1 MVLEVENL
9 FGVYMLYCTNPKFKG
24 RIYIGF
30 TVNPER
36 RIGQHNAGRHRGG
49 AKRTSGRGPW
59 EMVLI
64 IHGFPSDIAAL
75 RPLRSW
81 HQAHGKEGLFILLP
95 VSIRLG
101 CIPLDGLEEPLL
113 KLFEWAWQNPHSSR
127 RLSHVTRR
135 SKKESSLQFHWRV
148 VSNMLRVMPWSRL
161 PLTTR
166 WLKQE
171 YRMDF
176 EPGLQP
182 PLHVPLAFGSI
193 RARKPKPKDVEEEQE
208 EKGADICLLCQGT
221 VKSADKMTCFHPLC
235 HMTSHVICLAKHF
248 LTGEAAHLLPV
259 EGECPGCRHS
269 VLWGSLIRHKN
280 GCYGDLEKNTSSSQ
294 NHWTDELQF

>member
-1 MVLEVENL
+1 MYIYYGLGGREFIRGVHAVLHQSQIQGSYLHWFHCESGASYRTAQRRATPRWSQEDQWKGTLV
-9 FGVYMLYCTNPKFKG
+9 TN
-24 RIYIGF
+24 
-30 TVNPER
+30 
-36 RIGQHNAGRHRGG
+36 
-49 AKRTSGRGPW
+49 RTN
-59 EMVLI
+59 
-64 IHGFPSDIAAL
+64 
-75 RPLRSW
+75 
-81 HQAHGKEGLFILLP
+81 
-95 VSIRLG
+95 
-101 CIPLDGLEEPLL
+101 
-113 KLFEWAWQNPHSSR
+113 FEWAWQNPHSSR

-193 RARKPKPKDVEEEQE
+193 RARKQKPKDVEEEQE

-259 EGECPGCRHS
+259 EGECPGCHHS

-294 NHWTDELQF
+294 NHWTDELQL

>member
-1 MVLEVENL
+1 MCSPQLPAEVIPGAAPDGDGHANGHL
-9 FGVYMLYCTNPKFKG
+9 PDVTRAGAN
-24 RIYIGF
+24 
-30 TVNPER
+30 
-36 RIGQHNAGRHRGG
+36 NAPRQ
-49 AKRTSGRGPW
+49 
-59 EMVLI
+59 
-64 IHGFPSDIAAL
+64 AL
-75 RPLRSW
+75 
-81 HQAHGKEGLFILLP
+81 Q
-95 VSIRLG
+95 
-101 CIPLDGLEEPLL
+101 
-113 KLFEWAWQNPHSSR
+113 FEWAWQNPHSSR

-193 RARKPKPKDVEEEQE
+193 RVRKQKPKHVEEEQE

-235 HMTSHVICLAKHF
+235 HMTSHLICLAKHF

-280 GCYGDLEKNTSSSQ
+280 GCYGDLEEKTSSSQ
-294 NHWTDELQF
+294 NHWTDELQI